1 MGLDFQL
8 STWRLVVS
16 CTCQQNT
23 KLYHTPNQWN
33 TLNSNIFIA
42 FIVQKAFDP
51 PTPPTP
57 PSFEHYVVNFSEGI
71 LTKVHKRLLRQ
82 LSTK

>member
-51 PTPPTP
+51 PTPAPLRLNI
-57 PSFEHYVVNFSEGI
+57 VVNFSEGI
-71 LTKVHKRLLRQ
+71 LTKVRKCLLRQ
-82 LSTK
+82 LLTN